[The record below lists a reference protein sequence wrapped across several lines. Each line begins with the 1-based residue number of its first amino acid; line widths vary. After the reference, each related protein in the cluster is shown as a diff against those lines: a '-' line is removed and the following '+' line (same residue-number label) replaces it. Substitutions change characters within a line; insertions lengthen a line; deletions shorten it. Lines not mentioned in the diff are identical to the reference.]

1 MSTLKNVRSLHEAK
15 AIFASISTNGHG
27 PNVFHLSAAMSAL
40 RRRRQAR
47 EALTLFRVG
56 ISQYGIRPNIST
68 YNAAISAC
76 EKGGQW
82 QQALTLFKEMSTN
95 GVVPNVI
102 TYSAVIEALPIAE
115 IDTARTV
122 CLQAMHEG
130 HFQIWNDRGQLDLHL
145 AADTDSS
152 GGACCAAVAR
162 VLLYHTL
169 HEFVEGT
176 RAIANLT
183 VVTGQGRG
191 SGERGAVLPSST
203 RSFLQTQLKPSLA
216 VTEVENNPGCF
227 MLMAESIRAWV
238 AATRS
243 RAVSVKDA

>member
-95 GVVPNVI
+95 GVVPDVI

-130 HFQIWNDRGQLDLHL
+130 HFQIWNDRGQLDLHF

-152 GGACCAAVAR
+152 GACCAAVAR

-203 RSFLQTQLKPSLA
+203 RSFLQTELKPSVA
-216 VTEVENNPGCF
+216 VTEVENNPGRF
-227 MLMAESIRAWV
+227 MLMVESIRAWV